1 MPPQFI
7 DRIDQAL
14 DDLLPRLGHEIRLG
28 LPLGIGKPNP
38 FVNRL
43 YQRAKAD
50 PQLKLDIF
58 TALSLERPRAHSEL
72 EARFLTPFVDRV
84 YGDYPDLDY
93 LADLRAGRLPPN
105 ITVSEF
111 FLKSG
116 DWLRQPYAQQH
127 YISSN
132 YTHIARDMVALG
144 ANVVAQAVALRE
156 TPTGI
161 RLSLSCNPD
170 MTQDMRALLQARRD
184 RGEAIFFIA
193 VINHEL
199 PFMPNEAEVDP
210 ALFDYVITDP
220 AGTHTLFSAPNM
232 AISMQDYLIGLY
244 TSTLVEDG
252 GTLQIGIGSLG
263 DAIAQSLILRDRN
276 NIAYR
281 TIIAGLNPIQSNT
294 LTPALAPLQEGLY
307 GCSEM
312 FVNGFLKLIE
322 AGIIRRQVYPDAVLQ
337 ELLNAKR
344 IRPEPSLAMLD
355 ELLAAGHLDH
365 QLNSCQINWL
375 KRTGILRDHVT
386 LAADELVIGDQRV
399 ANDLH
404 AATTRTAL
412 ADSGLGSCLH
422 GGIYMHGGF
431 FLGPRDFY
439 QALRTMAPEQLAGIG
454 MSRISFINHL
464 YGDEAL
470 KRAQRYKG
478 RFINTCM
485 MTTLTGAAV
494 SDALE
499 DGRVVSGVG
508 GQYNF
513 VAMSHELA
521 DARSILMMRA
531 WRTSEGRAT
540 SNIVPHYGHVTIPRH
555 LRDVVVTEYGVADL
569 RGQND
574 SEVVKRLLAITDSRF
589 QDELLASAQR
599 SGKIAADFT
608 IPDAWRRNRP
618 ELWEPRFREWQQK
631 GWLPA
636 FPFGTDLTEDELRIA
651 KVLQKMK
658 AQAEHPVTLV
668 GSIVKGLASSKAVPE
683 QLLARLKLS
692 APRSLQE
699 RVWRTLFIENY

>member
-1 MPPQFI
+1 MPAQFI

-14 DDLLPRLGHEIRLG
+14 DDMLPRLGHEVRLG
-28 LPLGIGKPNP
+28 IPLGIGKPNP

-50 PQLKLDIF
+50 PRLKLDIF

-72 EARFLTPFVDRV
+72 EARFLDPFVDRV

-93 LADLRAGRLPPN
+93 LADLKAGQVPPN
-105 ITVSEF
+105 ISVTEF

-116 DWLRQPYAQQH
+116 DWLSQPYVQQH

-132 YTHIARDMVALG
+132 YTHIARDMVARG

-184 RGEAIFFIA
+184 RGEAIFFVA
-193 VINHEL
+193 VVNREL

-210 ALFDYVITDP
+210 ELFDYVITDP
-220 AGTHTLFSAPNM
+220 VGTHTLFSAPNM

-263 DAIAQSLILRDRN
+263 DAIAQSLILRDQDN
-276 NIAYR
+276 AAYR
-281 TIIAGLNPIQSNT
+281 AILAELNPLQSQT
-294 LTPALAPLQEGLY
+294 LLPAQEPFAEGLY

-355 ELLAAGHLDH
+355 ELLATGQLRRQLTADHLA
-365 QLNSCQINWL
+365 WL
-375 KRTGILRDHVT
+375 QRTGILRAQVS
-386 LAADELVIGDQRV
+386 LAENELVIAGLRV
-399 ANDLH
+399 ANDL
-404 AATTRTAL
+404 AAPATRDAL
-412 ADSGLGSCLH
+412 AADGLGQRLH

-439 QALRTMAPEQLAGIG
+439 QALRMMSPEQLAGIG
-454 MSRISFINHL
+454 MSRISYINHL

-485 MTTLTGAAV
+485 MTTLSGAAV

-513 VAMSHELA
+513 VAMSHELEG
-521 DARSILMMRA
+521 ARSILMMRA
-531 WRTSEGRAT
+531 WRMSEGRAT
-540 SNIVPHYGHVTIPRH
+540 SNVVRHYGHVTIPRH

-574 SEVVKRLLAITDSRF
+574 SEVVKRLLAVSDSRF

-618 ELWEPRFREWQQK
+618 ELWEARFREWQHK

-658 AQAEHPVTLV
+658 AQADHPVSLV

-692 APRSLQE
+692 TPRSLQE
-699 RVWRTLFIENY
+699 RLWRTLFIENY